1 MKETLDKLYGF
12 IARLVL
18 MLDEELEEVR
28 SKKNKTALN
37 QQKNITD
44 ILDKLVKIIIQL
56 NKISPEDFVQEKYD
70 IASEDLNIILRFMGK
85 YHNED
90 R

>member
-44 ILDKLVKIIIQL
+44 ILNKLVKIIIQL

>member
-1 MKETLDKLYGF
+1 MKQTLDKLYGF

-18 MLDEELEEVR
+18 MLDEELDELR
-28 SKKNKTALN
+28 NKKNTTVLN

-44 ILDKLVKIIIQL
+44 ILNKLVKIIIQL
-56 NKISPEDFVQEKYD
+56 NKISPEDFAQEKYD
-70 IASEDLNIILRFMGK
+70 VASEDLKIISRFIGK
-85 YHNED
+85 YNNED

>member
-28 SKKNKTALN
+28 SKKNKIALN

-56 NKISPEDFVQEKYD
+56 NKINPEDFVQEKYE

-85 YHNED
+85 YNNED

>member
-56 NKISPEDFVQEKYD
+56 NKISPEDFVQEKYE
-70 IASEDLNIILRFMGK
+70 IASEDWNIILRFMGK
-85 YHNED
+85 YNNED